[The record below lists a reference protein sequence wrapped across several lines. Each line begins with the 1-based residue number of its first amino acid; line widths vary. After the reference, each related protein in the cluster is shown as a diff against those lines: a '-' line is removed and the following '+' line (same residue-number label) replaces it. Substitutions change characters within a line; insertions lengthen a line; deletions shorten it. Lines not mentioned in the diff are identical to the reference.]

1 MTMKRWKIFVGIFLV
16 FTLGV
21 LSGVLGTGLFIK
33 HQILEFRGGAP
44 FMRDR
49 FLMRRLTNELNLT
62 VGQQE
67 KIGAILADMRTRHQ
81 DFFQSR
87 RSEMTKII
95 NNELAVIKKELTAK
109 QQEKL
114 DRLLE
119 KFRRHRPRFHEN
131 PPHRRYGTMAHP
143 PLPGAPPP
151 GRESKPRGP

>member
-1 MTMKRWKIFVGIFLV
+1 MNRWKIFIGIFLV
-16 FTLGV
+16 FALGA

-33 HQILEFRGGAP
+33 HRILEFRGGAP

-49 FLMRRLTNELNLT
+49 FLVRRLTNELDLT

-67 KIGAILADMRTRHQ
+67 KIGSILTDMRTRHK
-81 DFFQSR
+81 DFFQAR

-95 NNELAVIKKELTAK
+95 NNELAAIKKELTAE
-109 QQEKL
+109 QQVKL

-131 PPHRRYGTMAHP
+131 PPHQRYGTMDHP
-143 PLPGAPPP
+143 SLPGHPPP
-151 GRESKPRGP
+151 GREGKPRGP